1 MRFVRSG
8 HAEQVKGLREL
19 LDAGDRNGYDR
30 EKRGLPAFTMSAAC
44 SDRTRLV
51 SHSGLVQV
59 DLDKLNGTLFEIRD
73 KVKSDP
79 HVAGGFVSPSGTGLK
94 LAVRVPANPA
104 GHIESFQAAE
114 RYFLETYGVEIDR
127 ACKDPLRLCFVS
139 FDPDAWINKNATEL
153 DIQKWRPLPA
163 PGVENPS
170 PPSIS
175 SSEIPEATDLGRALR
190 FIERFGNDIRYVHEW
205 NRWLV
210 FEDGRWNIDGNG
222 AAHRL
227 SAELC
232 KEAVAR
238 ALTLP
243 GENERSSALRGA
255 TAWGN
260 VRTVDDMLAAARNDS
275 RVIVRP
281 EQLDADPWLV
291 GARNGVVDL
300 RTGII
305 TEHSREQLVT
315 KFVGADFDHTAK
327 CPRWERF
334 LEEVFAD
341 EAVRRFVWKVAGY
354 SLSGHTT
361 EHLFM
366 FLHGRGANGK
376 STLLE
381 ILNAA
386 FGDYAIRAGARLLY
400 DIDRR
405 GAPPDHQIAELLGR
419 RLVVANE
426 TLEGG
431 KLNEGAIKDITG
443 GDTLRGER
451 KYEAGFSFRPTAKIW
466 LAGNHKPTI
475 RGTDDGIWRRVR
487 LIPFERQFGP
497 EERDENLHSKLLA
510 ELPGILNWLVEGAIL
525 WQMEGLTPPPIVQE
539 AVADY
544 RSEQDTLADFLD
556 ECISHEDAGATL
568 PHSHLYAAYR
578 EWATGHTFLLE
589 GEPAPPLAPQPRKLL
604 SHWDATTGTQRS

>member
-1 MRFVRSG
+1 MNTSNSPSGAKVSVFDNAFGGDPRTASLESVINDIRSERY
-8 HAEQVKGLREL
+8 AEQVEGLREL
-19 LDAGDRNGYDR
+19 LHAGDRDGYNR
-30 EKRGLPAFTMSAAC
+30 EKRGLPAFTMSAIC
-44 SDRTRLV
+44 SGRTILV
-51 SHSGLVQV
+51 SHSGVIQA
-59 DLDKLNGTLFEIRD
+59 DLDGLNGTLFKVRD
-73 KVKSDP
+73 KVKADP
-79 HVAGGFVSPSGTGLK
+79 HVAGGFVSPSGAGLK
-94 LAVRVPANPA
+94 LGIRVPANQG
-104 GHIESFQAAE
+104 GHGESFQAVE
-114 RYFLETYGVEIDR
+114 RYISETYGVEIDG
-127 ACKDPLRLCFVS
+127 ACKDPLRLCFFS
-139 FDPDAWINKNATEL
+139 SDPEAWLNKNAIEL
-153 DIQKWRPLPA
+153 DIEKWRPLPA
-163 PGVENPS
+163 PSVENPS

-210 FEDGRWNIDGNG
+210 FEDGRWNVDGNG

-243 GENERSSALRGA
+243 GENEKSSALRGA
-255 TAWGN
+255 TAWGD
-260 VRTVDDMLAAARNDS
+260 VRAVDDMLASARNDR

-300 RTGII
+300 RTGTI

-315 KFVGADFDHTAK
+315 KFVGADFDDTAK
-327 CPRWERF
+327 CPRWEQF
-334 LEEVFAD
+334 LEEVFPD
-341 EAVRRFVWKVAGY
+341 EAVRRFVWKAAGY

-361 EHLFM
+361 EHHFM

-376 STLLE
+376 STFLE
-381 ILNAA
+381 ILSAA

-400 DIDRR
+400 DVDRR

-431 KLNEGAIKDITG
+431 KLNEGALKDITG

-451 KYEAGFSFRPTAKIW
+451 KYEAGFYFRPTAKLW

-487 LIPFERQFGP
+487 VIPFDRQFGP

-510 ELPGILNWLVEGAIL
+510 ELPGILNWLVEGAML
-525 WQMEGLTPPPIVQE
+525 WQK
-539 AVADY
+539 
-544 RSEQDTLADFLD
+544 R
-556 ECISHEDAGATL
+556 GA
-568 PHSHLYAAYR
+568 
-578 EWATGHTFLLE
+578 
-589 GEPAPPLAPQPRKLL
+589 
-604 SHWDATTGTQRS
+604 